1 MIEADGLTR
10 HYGAVVAA
18 SEVSFEV
25 GSGEIVGLLGHNG
38 AGKTTVMKMLTGYL
52 EPTSG
57 RGLVD
62 GIDVRDEPET
72 VQSKIG
78 YLPEN
83 RPLYPDMSVFD
94 YLNFATSMRGMTGK
108 EAESGLRDVIEA
120 MELGSRALDKLG
132 TLSRGF
138 QQRVGV
144 AQAILHK
151 PPVLILDEPTN
162 GLDPRQTEE
171 MRRLM
176 KDLAKTATV
185 ILSTH
190 IMQEVDA
197 ICDRVLIMRDGEL
210 AIDEK
215 LEDLKRADTIELRT
229 SARPLDVENALD
241 ATANIVVEDDRLLL
255 TQTGVEPE
263 ELTAQVAR
271 ALVAKEIP
279 IHSLAPVQRDLER
292 LFREVSEVRDVR

>member
-1 MIEADGLTR
+1 M
-10 HYGAVVAA
+10 
-18 SEVSFEV
+18 
-25 GSGEIVGLLGHNG
+25 
-38 AGKTTVMKMLTGYL
+38 
-52 EPTSG
+52 
-57 RGLVD
+57 D
-62 GIDVRDEPET
+62 GIDVQDEPVA
-72 VQSKIG
+72 VQTKIG

-94 YLNFATSMRGMTGK
+94 YLAFAASMRGMAGK

-120 MELGSRALDKLG
+120 MELGSRALDQIG

-162 GLDPRQTEE
+162 GLDPRQTQE

-229 SARPLDVENALD
+229 SAGPRDVENALE
-241 ATANIVVEDDRLLL
+241 ASANVVVEDDRILL
-255 TQTGVEPE
+255 TRTGVDLEGFA
-263 ELTAQVAR
+263 AQVAR
-271 ALVAKEIP
+271 TLVAREIP

-292 LFREVSEVRDVR
+292 LFREVSEIPDVR